1 MEDGRLCIVMEF
13 ANLGT
18 LEDDKRLIKEEWCVW
33 RFLFQIAAALNYLHT
48 LTPAPVLHR
57 DLKPANVLC
66 MEVWNEAKGCN
77 EVALKIADFG
87 VAKLL
92 NMSAQGNFYSGTRA
106 GSPTYMAPEVSSLPV
121 NPTELIGRN
130 YSSLYNQ

>member
-1 MEDGRLCIVMEF
+1 MMEF

-18 LEDDKRLIKEEWCVW
+18 LEDDKRLIKEEWCIW
-33 RFLFQIAAALNYLHT
+33 RFIFQIAAALNYLHT

-92 NMSAQGNFYSGTRA
+92 NKSAQGNFYSGTRP
-106 GSPTYMAPEVSSLPV
+106 GSPTYMAPEVFQSTQLS
-121 NPTELIGRN
+121 
-130 YSSLYNQ
+130 